1 MRGNASAANIAS
13 IYGTTGI
20 GTLDGSAVTTLTGT
34 ASAVVT
40 ALSQL
45 SNETSTFSV
54 TLSGDHSVGD
64 LKSINNATDGSIT
77 VGNSALDLTGSAAD
91 IAAALDGITG
101 YTGNITLTAT
111 SASAADIATIN
122 TATNGTIDGSAVT
135 TLTGTASAVVTA
147 LSELDTDPTSFDVTL
162 DAGTASAANIA
173 SIHGT
178 TGIGT
183 LDGAAVTT
191 LTGTASAVVTALSE
205 LDTDPTSF
213 DVTLDA
219 GTASAANIASIHGT
233 TGIGTLDGSAVTTL
247 TGTASAVVT
256 ALSELDTDPTSFDV
270 TLDAGTASAAN
281 IASIHGTTGIGT
293 LDGSA

>member
-1 MRGNASAANIAS
+1 MTLDAGTASAANIAS
-13 IYGTTGI
+13 IHGTTGIGTLDGAAVTTLTGTASAVVTALSELDTDPTSFDVTLDAGTASAANIASIHGTTGI
-20 GTLDGSAVTTLTGT
+20 GTLDGSAVTKLTGT

-135 TLTGTASAVVTA
+135 TLT
-147 LSELDTDPTSFDVTL
+147 LSL
-162 DAGTASAANIA
+162 
-173 SIHGT
+173 IH
-178 TGIGT
+178 I
-183 LDGAAVTT
+183 
-191 LTGTASAVVTALSE
+191 
-205 LDTDPTSF
+205 
-213 DVTLDA
+213 
-219 GTASAANIASIHGT
+219 
-233 TGIGTLDGSAVTTL
+233 
-247 TGTASAVVT
+247 
-256 ALSELDTDPTSFDV
+256 
-270 TLDAGTASAAN
+270 
-281 IASIHGTTGIGT
+281 
-293 LDGSA
+293 